1 MYERHPL
8 GSTCRPLR
16 RDHHDYHGRADHLW
30 LRVGW
35 CWIEVVQERVGF
47 LLPRPLCG
55 DEEQES
61 GDEIR
66 YGPAS
71 RRAKGFFEATDMVEG
86 GFEDD
91 Q

>member
-1 MYERHPL
+1 M
-8 GSTCRPLR
+8 
-16 RDHHDYHGRADHLW
+16 
-30 LRVGW
+30 
-35 CWIEVVQERVGF
+35 IEVAQEQVGS
-47 LLPRPLCG
+47 LRLPLYG

-61 GDEIR
+61 GNEIR

>member
-8 GSTCRPLR
+8 GSTCRPLHQ
-16 RDHHDYHGRADHLW
+16 DHHDYHGRVGHLW

-35 CWIEVVQERVGF
+35 CWVEVAREQAGS
-47 LLPRPLCG
+47 LHLPLCG